1 MPTNTPNADILKK
14 KREAEGELENALEAL
29 AGQVAADETFAQE
42 LYTALCNMRW
52 RKHDWDDQRAPLA
65 SMTWRGVGDLVAT
78 LEGRDGSYIDFY
90 CSGNEGEVSE
100 RVRVALGDLGWT
112 PVPWPD

>member
-1 MPTNTPNADILKK
+1 MPTNKPNADILEK
-14 KREAEGELENALEAL
+14 KREAEGELENGLKAL
-29 AGQVAADETFAQE
+29 AGPVAADETFAQE
-42 LYTALCNMRW
+42 LYAALCNMRW
-52 RKHDWDDQRAPLA
+52 RKYDWDAQRAPLA
-65 SMTWRGVGDLVAT
+65 SMSWRGAGDLVAT
-78 LEGRDGSYIDFY
+78 LEGGDGSYLDFY